1 MTARPTQVR
10 WLVFAILAL
19 ASFISY
25 VLRANISIAAPVMI
39 EDLGLSEI
47 EWGWVLAA
55 FTAGYAIF
63 QFPGGLFGDTFG
75 ARRAITI
82 VAVLWGVLTLI
93 TALVPGP
100 ESAAAGLV
108 IASLMLVR
116 FLVGVAHAPIFPIQA
131 VAISR
136 WFPVGGWALPLG
148 LSSTGLTLGFA
159 ASAPVLAW
167 LIVQFGWRVSFLIV
181 APLGFLVAG
190 LWWWYSRDDPADH
203 DSVNAAELELINANR
218 SRARRNRLSR
228 PGWPRV
234 LKNRNVLLLTL
245 SYACMN
251 FVFYEVFNWF
261 YYYLVEVREFS
272 QQNAGY
278 VSSTQWLAG
287 AAGAALG
294 GWICD
299 RLCRRIGL
307 RWGCRWPIIVAMT
320 LSAVLLAGGAYYAS
334 PLIAVALLALCF
346 FFNQMTEGAYW
357 ATSIAIGGRHAG
369 AAGGVMNTGANV
381 MGVVNALLVPWF
393 ADTFG
398 WTVAIASGAGFALL
412 GALLMFLVRADET
425 LPG

>member
-1 MTARPTQVR
+1 M
-10 WLVFAILAL
+10 
-19 ASFISY
+19 
-25 VLRANISIAAPVMI
+25 
-39 EDLGLSEI
+39 
-47 EWGWVLAA
+47 
-55 FTAGYAIF
+55 
-63 QFPGGLFGDTFG
+63 
-75 ARRAITI
+75 
-82 VAVLWGVLTLI
+82 
-93 TALVPGP
+93 
-100 ESAAAGLV
+100 
-108 IASLMLVR
+108 
-116 FLVGVAHAPIFPIQA
+116 
-131 VAISR
+131 
-136 WFPVGGWALPLG
+136 
-148 LSSTGLTLGFA
+148 
-159 ASAPVLAW
+159 
-167 LIVQFGWRVSFLIV
+167 
-181 APLGFLVAG
+181 
-190 LWWWYSRDDPADH
+190 
-203 DSVNAAELELINANR
+203 
-218 SRARRNRLSR
+218 
-228 PGWPRV
+228 
-234 LKNRNVLLLTL
+234 LLLTL